1 MKKVMFFLGIM
12 VLFFGAVGIAG
23 ATVLTF
29 DDLAPTSSYASI
41 PDAYGGFNW
50 DNFYYINQGAY
61 PGSGY
66 DNGTVS
72 GEYTA
77 FNWYARLASS
87 VNDDTFDFNGA
98 FLTSAWRDENVV
110 TVEGYV
116 NGAALPLY
124 VKQVTTN
131 TAGPEWFDFDFYGIK
146 ALFFSSSNGHF
157 AMDNFTYNETNTIPN
172 PEPATML
179 LLGSGLIGMG
189 VIRRRKFFH
198 K

>member
-1 MKKVMFFLGIM
+1 MKKFLLLLCAIS
-12 VLFFGAVGIAG
+12 LIFGVAGSAG

-29 DDLAPTSSYASI
+29 DDIGYTSDWLPI
-41 PDAYGGFNW
+41 PDSYGGFNW
-50 DNFYYINQGAY
+50 DDFYYINQSRY

-87 VNDDTFDFNGA
+87 VNDGTFDFNGA
-98 FLTSAWRDENVV
+98 FLTSAWRDNNVI

-157 AMDNFTYNETNTIPN
+157 AMDNFTYNEASPV

-189 VIRRRKFFH
+189 VIGRKKFLR

>member
-1 MKKVMFFLGIM
+1 MKKLFVILCGMFLVSG
-12 VLFFGAVGIAG
+12 LVGIAG

-29 DDLAPTSSYASI
+29 DDLAATSSYAPI
-41 PDAYGGFNW
+41 PDGYGGFNW
-50 DNFYYINQGAY
+50 NNFYYINQSTY

-66 DNGTVS
+66 ENGTVS

-98 FLTSAWRDENVV
+98 FLTSAWRDANVV

-131 TAGPEWFDFDFYGIK
+131 TAGPEWFDFDFYGIN
-146 ALFFSSSNGHF
+146 ALFFSSSNFHF
-157 AMDNFTYNETNTIPN
+157 AMDNFTYNETSPIPN

-189 VIRRRKFFH
+189 VVGRKKFFN